1 MVDAAR
7 NAHKHR
13 SNEEQIVYIRE
24 KRVGTY
30 TYIVILYII
39 LVLKQRTHTAS
50 RRKKLYLLFMLFL
63 FIYLFFFYRFV
74 NVTHVCAL
82 QNTENVPR
90 ALL

>member
-30 TYIVILYII
+30 TYIVMLYII
-39 LVLKQRTHTAS
+39 LVLKQRTHTTS
-50 RRKKLYLLFMLFL
+50 RRKKLYLLFMLF
-63 FIYLFFFYRFV
+63 IYFFFYRFV
-74 NVTHVCAL
+74 NVTQVCAP
-82 QNTENVPR
+82 QKAENVPR
-90 ALL
+90 VL